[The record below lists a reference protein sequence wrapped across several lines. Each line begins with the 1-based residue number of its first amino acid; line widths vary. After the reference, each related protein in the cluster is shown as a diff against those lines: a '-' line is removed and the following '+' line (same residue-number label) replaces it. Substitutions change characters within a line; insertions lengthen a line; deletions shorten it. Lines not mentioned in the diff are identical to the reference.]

1 MIDSST
7 MGLKEI
13 ADTCGFKNSPRHA
26 ANVPTCFWHYCKANM
41 QAALSGRNARRRRS
55 RRVSASVLRLP
66 ESLNA
71 VENSSPNCLG
81 GLKPFPARLSEDR
94 K

>member
-1 MIDSST
+1 MLVD
-7 MGLKEI
+7 
-13 ADTCGFKNSPRHA
+13 FRPRLPCA
-26 ANVPTCFWHYCKANM
+26 ERSYVFSALLLANT
-41 QAALSGRNARRRRS
+41 QAALSGRSARRRRS

-66 ESLNA
+66 ESVNA
-71 VENSSPNCLG
+71 VEISSPNCLG